1 MRARL
6 CDHGTEQEVLAES
19 FIRIPFWGFFW
30 MSSLAWTA
38 VSCMKHEKSA
48 PIPPEVGVEIAR
60 DVELIFSDSG
70 RIQVVLQAPLVVRR
84 QGSDP
89 VVEMTRGIKA
99 TFYDQRGR
107 VNSYL
112 TAREAYRYP
121 RKRVMR
127 VRGNVVVTNTGG
139 DSLFTERLQWEEQKG
154 RISSDAYVRI
164 VRPDEVLYGD
174 GLESDDRFENYRI
187 LNTRGSFKVQH

>member
-1 MRARL
+1 M
-6 CDHGTEQEVLAES
+6 AES
-19 FIRIPFWGFFW
+19 PVCVPFRAFFW
-30 MSSLAWTA
+30 MSLLAWTA
-38 VSCMKHEKSA
+38 VSCKKNEQAA
-48 PIPPEVGVEIAR
+48 PRPPEVGVEIAR
-60 DVELIFSDSG
+60 DVELIFSNSG
-70 RIQVVLQAPLVVRR
+70 RIQVFLQAPLVVLR
-84 QGSDP
+84 QGSEP

-121 RKRVMR
+121 RKRLMR

-187 LNTRGSFKVQH
+187 INTRGSFKVQQ

>member
-1 MRARL
+1 MAKSPFCPPYRAL
-6 CDHGTEQEVLAES
+6 
-19 FIRIPFWGFFW
+19 FW
-30 MSSLAWTA
+30 MSLLVWTG
-38 VSCMKHEKSA
+38 VSCGKHEKSA
-48 PIPPEVGVEIAR
+48 PAPPEVGVEIAR

-70 RIQVVLQAPLVVRR
+70 RIQVFLQAPLVVRR

-121 RKRVMR
+121 RKRLMQVK
-127 VRGNVVVTNTGG
+127 GDVVVTNTDG

-187 LNTRGSFKVQH
+187 LNTRGSFKVQQ

>member
-1 MRARL
+1 MYGNGLRL
-6 CDHGTEQEVLAES
+6 LRPAALYLGVLAVV
-19 FIRIPFWGFFW
+19 IC
-30 MSSLAWTA
+30 
-38 VSCMKHEKSA
+38 SCTKKERNVPK
-48 PIPPEVGVEIAR
+48 PPEVGVEIAR

-70 RIQVVLQAPLVVRR
+70 RVQVVLQAPLVVRR
-84 QGSDP
+84 QGNDP

-99 TFYDQRGR
+99 TFYDQNGR

-112 TAREAYRYP
+112 TALEAYRFP
-121 RKRVMR
+121 RKRLMQA
-127 VRGNVVVTNTGG
+127 RGNVVVTNSEG
-139 DSLFTERLQWEEQKG
+139 DTLFTERLQWEEQKG

-187 LNTRGSFKVQH
+187 INTRGSFKVQQ